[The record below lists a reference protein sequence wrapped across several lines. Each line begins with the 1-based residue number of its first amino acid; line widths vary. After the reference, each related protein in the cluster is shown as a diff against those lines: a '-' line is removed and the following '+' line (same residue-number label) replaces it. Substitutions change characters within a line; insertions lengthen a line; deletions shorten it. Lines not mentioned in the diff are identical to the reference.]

1 MAEQAPKAR
10 RRSAWIVVALAAVAI
25 LVALLWLLIPLR
37 LG

>member
-10 RRSAWIVVALAAVAI
+10 RRSAWIVAGLAAVAVI
-25 LVALLWLLIPLR
+25 VALFWLLIPLR